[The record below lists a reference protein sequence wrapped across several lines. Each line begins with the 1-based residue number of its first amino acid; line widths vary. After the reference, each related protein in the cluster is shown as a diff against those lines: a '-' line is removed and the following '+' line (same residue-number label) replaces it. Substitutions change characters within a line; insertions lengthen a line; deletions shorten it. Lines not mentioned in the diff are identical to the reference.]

1 MTSRLRSSNERQLTE
16 WLLYLELQLI
26 VFLWFAVSALTER
39 YIHAHLVVL
48 DDASPSMTSTGC
60 PWRGAPRCSTCSS
73 CKTKLAAKLLCKGEP
88 MKSYR
93 YTQNGSLMETPEPH
107 QEEQDSKISLWI
119 DALLLVACIVAGLL
133 VFMAG
138 YNVFMDMFNQLTH
151 LFPGG

>member
-1 MTSRLRSSNERQLTE
+1 VNVG
-16 WLLYLELQLI
+16 
-26 VFLWFAVSALTER
+26 VFLIDIPDATPYHIPRPGHGQKGTE
-39 YIHAHLVVL
+39 
-48 DDASPSMTSTGC
+48 
-60 PWRGAPRCSTCSS
+60 
-73 CKTKLAAKLLCKGEP
+73 